1 MLYYHYFLQIR
12 YSVII
17 LLYVTIVYI
26 VKQNVHVKWMKF
38 INKFQYIWRERR
50 GRGWASWGII
60 DSCYYEVSFVKDSFS
75 STFIFRQPN
84 AFPLQ
89 WIFKKADSWLKTGI
103 FMKRT
108 KNITNW
114 IKCKKPTTPGIP
126 RRSPIQVLTG
136 PYAAWLRWSDENRYI
151 QHGMVVGEIM
161 LKVIL
166 FKFENPKWRHRC
178 FPTMLSTVE
187 FDSAL
192 AAQCAGRTRSEISAF
207 WFCFTHQCI
216 QYPIWNI
223 DRRLFKSRFHYCGI
237 IFRNRSHVLGL

>member
-1 MLYYHYFLQIR
+1 
-12 YSVII
+12 
-17 LLYVTIVYI
+17 
-26 VKQNVHVKWMKF
+26 
-38 INKFQYIWRERR
+38 
-50 GRGWASWGII
+50 
-60 DSCYYEVSFVKDSFS
+60 
-75 STFIFRQPN
+75 
-84 AFPLQ
+84 
-89 WIFKKADSWLKTGI
+89 
-103 FMKRT
+103 MKRT
-108 KNITNW
+108 KDITNW

-151 QHGMVVGEIM
+151 QHGMVVGEII
-161 LKVIL
+161 LKVTL

-178 FPTMLSTVE
+178 FPTMLSRVE

-192 AAQCAGRTRSEISAF
+192 AAQCAGRTRSEMSAF

-237 IFRNRSHVLGL
+237 IFRNTSHLLGLEQTDNGSRRPSISRSIKYSFDDEIIYGRACATALGNGLYVW